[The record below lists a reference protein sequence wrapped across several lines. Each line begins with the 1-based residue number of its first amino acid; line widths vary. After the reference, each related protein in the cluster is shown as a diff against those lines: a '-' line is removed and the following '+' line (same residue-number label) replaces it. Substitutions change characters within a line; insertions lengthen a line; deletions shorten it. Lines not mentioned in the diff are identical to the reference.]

1 MPNPKA
7 LWIVTLPTDSSPDEQ
22 LTDLNNVLG
31 SGSGAGGGGA
41 TSLMGSSK
49 LGHAT
54 SIEFPEFK
62 VSGRPQMSSDGGTIG
77 RWMGMMLLL
86 SIQPLSKYIATL

>member
-1 MPNPKA
+1 
-7 LWIVTLPTDSSPDEQ
+7 
-22 LTDLNNVLG
+22 
-31 SGSGAGGGGA
+31 
-41 TSLMGSSK
+41 MGSSK